1 VILLLAPFG
10 RGSRSRCG
18 RNPRD
23 SRPPLPR
30 FMVTTSEALTPPR
43 WCPSPLRRCLG
54 PSLPSRSRPSSPSC
68 PAASACPLIII
79 GVASKPFAPPT
90 PMPTPL
96 LVAGHGHLLRFYG
109 LRTDMMHVPTRKFL
123 LTRRMPILP
132 TLRTLLAATAL
143 ARLEARPRG
152 TRLASL
158 PRVWA
163 LPTPWTSRQ
172 ECSRVATMLL
182 LRDADCQS
190 QYTANA
196 HAREREVDR
205 RCHDHHRATR
215 ARGWRPRSGPCVP
228 CTCSTTRKSSP
239 TTGVQG

>member
-1 VILLLAPFG
+1 
-10 RGSRSRCG
+10 
-18 RNPRD
+18 
-23 SRPPLPR
+23 
-30 FMVTTSEALTPPR
+30 
-43 WCPSPLRRCLG
+43 
-54 PSLPSRSRPSSPSC
+54 
-68 PAASACPLIII
+68 
-79 GVASKPFAPPT
+79 
-90 PMPTPL
+90 
-96 LVAGHGHLLRFYG
+96 
-109 LRTDMMHVPTRKFL
+109 MHVPTRKFL

-163 LPTPWTSRQ
+163 LPTSWTSRQ

-228 CTCSTTRKSSP
+228 CRFHNTQELSHHRGRRLTVLLFWFVYQQQALMRLSRLSFGFLSVLFFGDKRYCEMTDACHI
-239 TTGVQG
+239 